1 MSRFVQLHLLTEY
14 PLSNP
19 NRDDLG
25 RPKTARIGG
34 SERQRI
40 SSQALK
46 RAIRTHERCPHT
58 HTHTGGAASIVC
70 DPGRARSARDPHT
83 HSAPQLV

>member
-14 PLSNP
+14 PISNP

-40 SSQALK
+40 SSQALYYK
-46 RAIRTHERCPHT
+46 LQHQF
-58 HTHTGGAASIVC
+58 
-70 DPGRARSARDPHT
+70 
-83 HSAPQLV
+83 QLSW